1 MSQRLHVGK
10 TSEKVYDF
18 VIDSIDGIPNEIED
32 WSFSGLWKI
41 SIGEADLFRIVDP
54 FLSLAFSNGGLSYPD
69 DVWFFYF
76 GERSIEHPNIK
87 ELKDFLESK

>member
-18 VIDSIDGIPNEIED
+18 SIDSIDGISNEIED

-41 SIGEADLFRIVDP
+41 SIGDVDLFSMVDP
-54 FLSLAFSNGGLSYPD
+54 FLSIAFSNGGLSYPD
-69 DVWFFYF
+69 DVWFFYL
-76 GERSIEHPNIK
+76 GEKSIEHPTRSELDAFIEIK
-87 ELKDFLESK
+87 